1 MRDDIKAERMRKAR
15 NLVVWLHIAIVVT
28 SILLEERLGAGTFA
42 ILVALTTCSFVALT
56 ALQRK
61 YSDGENERATPKQ
74 MALAAG
80 LGILVVVAAILLKN
94 LLHAIA

>member
-1 MRDDIKAERMRKAR
+1 MRNDIKAERIRKAR

-28 SILLEERLGAGTFA
+28 LIVLEERLSAGTFV
-42 ILVALTTCSFVALT
+42 IFVTLTTCSLAVLT

-61 YSDGENERATPKQ
+61 YSDGEDERATPRQ

-80 LGILVVVAAILLKN
+80 LGILVVVAAVLLKN